1 MEPRGCLVYDETTNR
16 QGGKTMTSIG
26 ETIARLRRERGMTQ
40 EALAESM
47 GVSAQ
52 TISKWEN
59 SATCPDVLLL
69 PVLADFF
76 GVTVDDL
83 YGRTT
88 QEKRIHREEML
99 DAAMEQMRRII
110 VRCFYGGDS
119 KADVDK
125 LTEDL
130 HASLKDG
137 VSRSVV
143 QSGNGSVL
151 YMREPVGTMIIKR
164 PEQGWNSLFA
174 SAGNQ
179 RILQLLS
186 DGDFRKAM
194 AVILQKR
201 MLTFTLPALCRMAG
215 VTDGAHLEGLI
226 RDSGLF
232 ACKTLAIDEST
243 LTYYELTQAEQKL
256 YLLFAA
262 MLFAQEY
269 ADYVS
274 CHCYFSGNMNY
285 FTP

>member
-1 MEPRGCLVYDETTNR
+1 
-16 QGGKTMTSIG
+16 MTSIG

-76 GVTVDDL
+76 GVAVDDL

-151 YMREPVGTMIIKR
+151 YMREPVGAMIIKR

-174 SAGNQ
+174 NENNRKMLQ
-179 RILQLLS
+179 ILA
-186 DGDFRKAM
+186 DADFRKAM
-194 AVILQKR
+194 AVILKKR
-201 MLTFTLPALCRMAG
+201 MLTFTLPALCKMAE
-215 VTDGAHLEGLI
+215 VEDSLHLEQMVKE
-226 RDSGLF
+226 SGLF

-243 LTYYELTQAEQKL
+243 LTYYELTQAEQKM

-262 MLFAQEY
+262 LLFAQEY
-269 ADYVS
+269 AEYRPQ
-274 CHCYFSGNMNY
+274 HRYFSGNTNY

>member
-1 MEPRGCLVYDETTNR
+1 
-16 QGGKTMTSIG
+16 MTSIG
-26 ETIARLRRERGMTQ
+26 ETIARLRRERSMTQ
-40 EALAESM
+40 EALAESI

-59 SATCPDVLLL
+59 SATCPDVMLL

-88 QEKRIHREEML
+88 GEKRLRREEAL
-99 DAAMEQMRRII
+99 EAAMEQIRRII

-125 LTEDL
+125 LAEDL
-130 HASLKDG
+130 HTSLKDG
-137 VSRSVV
+137 NSRSVV
-143 QSGNGSVL
+143 QSSNGSVI
-151 YMREPVGTMIIKR
+151 YIREPIGTMAIKR
-164 PEQGWNSLFA
+164 PEQGWNSLFTNA
-174 SAGNQ
+174 SNQ
-179 RILQLLS
+179 RILQILS

-194 AVILQKR
+194 AVILKKR
-201 MLTFTLPALCRMAG
+201 MLTFTMPALCKMAG
-215 VTDGAHLEGLI
+215 VEDAARLEKMI
-226 RDSGLF
+226 KESCLF
-232 ACKTLAIDEST
+232 AYKTLAIDEST
-243 LTYYELTQAEQKL
+243 LTYYELTQAEQKM

-269 ADYVS
+269 AEYVS
-274 CHCYFSGNMNY
+274 CHCYFSGDSNY